1 MIVKITI
8 NEQFTTFYVK
18 FTEKLS
24 HREVL
29 TLREKFDKYIADCVR
44 KGFYADTDEEY
55 LVNVLNQ
62 EYPDKYEILCV
73 DDEIVVGGF
82 IQ

>member
-8 NEQFTTFYVK
+8 NEQFTTFFIK

-29 TLREKFDKYIADCVR
+29 NLREKLDEYIANCVR
-44 KGFYADTDEEY
+44 AGFYADTDEEY
-55 LVNVLNQ
+55 LVNILNQ
-62 EYPDKYEILCV
+62 EYTDKYEILCV